1 MLFRRYFVP
10 VLKVA
15 GFITVYMII
24 MLIAGLVF
32 FSGTSLGEG
41 KLQELLVG
49 ALSLAAALLVTFMY
63 LRFDRRGFASV
74 GSDFS
79 GGWYKK
85 LMRGCLE
92 GTVAILTVF
101 SVMLVSG
108 MAKAGGLNKTGAA
121 AILAELFAG
130 IPLYLAAVAFTEEL
144 LTRGYIYHYL
154 RGRFTAAG
162 AVIATS
168 TAFAL
173 MHLFNPGVTPL
184 ALLNI
189 FLAGVVL
196 NLLVLRDGKLWS
208 AVGFHFAWNYI
219 MGVVFASP
227 VSGGSPEGI
236 IRLSLRGEE
245 LLTGGSFGIEGG
257 LICSAVL
264 LFSVWYLLYYN
275 TQRETFLA
283 GLRLWKNKSFAV
295 LIAIG
300 ALAYIAY
307 DILVWIP
314 EPIVLDNSAVNSI
327 SRLQDANDYTLKL
340 ILDTKGKTVKG
351 VQEVSFLNKEEVP
364 LSEVYF
370 HIYPNAFKS
379 RGGSIAI
386 KGVKLN
392 GNDSQYR
399 IEGADSTL
407 LYIPFRSPLEPG
419 GRKLIRMEYEISI
432 PTKGN
437 DGYGDRFGY
446 GDNTYNLGNFFP
458 IAAVYENGSWDKHLY
473 DEKGDAFYSEAS
485 NFDVELSAP
494 SEQVIAA
501 SGQVESRKVS
511 GGIQTIGIKAYSM
524 RDFAFV
530 ASDMFRMEEAIVNGT
545 VVKSYASST
554 RKAKKVLEYGCEA
567 IRLFNSNYGKYPY
580 PTCSIAEA
588 DIGGGM
594 EYPSLVMIEANEYG
608 NVSLNDY
615 FAAYFFGKPK
625 GSLEF
630 VVVHELAHQWWYGL
644 VGNDEYREA
653 WIDEP
658 LTQYSTLEYFR
669 QRYGQEAFDLIY
681 ERYIKLGVGVLLE
694 ASEGED
700 TLNRPLDKFSENDY
714 TTLIYNKGTMM
725 YKDLNDLM
733 GDERFDLFLRTLF
746 ERYRFGV
753 VKGNEFISLVSEA
766 AGEDMS
772 GFFANWL
779 ETDFT
784 GDELY

>member
-1 MLFRRYFVP
+1 MFRKYFVP

-15 GFITVYMII
+15 GFITVYMTI
-24 MLIAGLVF
+24 MILAGFVL
-32 FSGTSLGEG
+32 FSGTSPVEG
-41 KLQELLVG
+41 KQQELLVG
-49 ALSLAAALLVTFMY
+49 ALSFAAALLVTFLY
-63 LRFDRRGFASV
+63 LRMDRKSFADI
-74 GSDFS
+74 GSGFS
-79 GGWYKK
+79 GDWYKK
-85 LMRGCLE
+85 LLRGCLE
-92 GTVAILTVF
+92 GIAAILTVF
-101 SVMLVSG
+101 LILQVSG
-108 MAKAGGLNKTGAA
+108 LAETGVMNKTGTSAVLGE
-121 AILAELFAG
+121 IFAG
-130 IPLYLAAVAFTEEL
+130 LPLYLIAVAFTEEL

-154 RGRFTAAG
+154 GSKFTAAG
-162 AVIATS
+162 AVTATS
-168 TAFAL
+168 VIFAL
-173 MHLFNPGVTPL
+173 IHLFNPNVTPL
-184 ALLNI
+184 ALVNI

-196 NLLVLRDGKLWS
+196 NLLVIRDGKLWS

-219 MGVVFASP
+219 MGVIFASP

-236 IRLSLRGEE
+236 ISISLRGEE
-245 LLTGGSFGIEGG
+245 LLTGGAFGIEGG
-257 LICSAVL
+257 LVCSAIL
-264 LFSVWYLLYYN
+264 LLAVFYLLYYN
-275 TQRETFLA
+275 NQREAFLE
-283 GLRLWKNKSFAV
+283 GFKGWKNRSLIG

-300 ALAYIAY
+300 ALAYITY
-307 DILVWIP
+307 DILIWIP
-314 EPIVLDNSAVNSI
+314 KPMSMDDSSVNSV
-327 SRLQDANDYTLKL
+327 SRLQAANDYTMKL
-340 ILDTKGKTVKG
+340 VLDTNGKTVKG
-351 VQEVSFLNKEEVP
+351 VQEVSFINNEEVP
-364 LSEVYF
+364 LSEAYF

-379 RGGSIAI
+379 RGGYIAI

-419 GRKLIRMEYEISI
+419 GRSLIRMEYEVSI
-432 PTKGN
+432 PSKEN
-437 DGYGDRFGY
+437 NGYGDRFGY

-458 IAAVYENGSWDKHLY
+458 IAAVYGNGSWDKHLY
-473 DEKGDAFYSEAS
+473 DEKGDAFYSEAG

-494 SEQVIAA
+494 AEQVIAT
-501 SGQVESRKVS
+501 SGYVESRTVS
-511 GGIQTIGIKAYSM
+511 GGVQTLEIKAYSM

-530 ASDMFRMEEAIVNGT
+530 ASDMFRAEEAIVNGT
-545 VVKSYASST
+545 VVKSYASSA

-594 EYPSLVMIEANEYG
+594 EYPTLVMIEANEYG

-615 FAAYFFGKPK
+615 FSAYFFGKPK

-658 LTQYSTLEYFR
+658 LTQYSTLEYYR

-681 ERYIKLGVGVLLE
+681 ERYIKLGVGMLLE
-694 ASEGED
+694 ASEGAD
-700 TLNRPLDKFSENDY
+700 TLNRPLDKFSEDDY

-733 GDERFDLFLRTLF
+733 GDEKFDLFLRTLF
-746 ERYRFGV
+746 ERYRFEAVNGD
-753 VKGNEFISLVSEA
+753 EFISLASEI

-772 GFFANWL
+772 GFFENWL

-784 GDELY
+784 SDELY